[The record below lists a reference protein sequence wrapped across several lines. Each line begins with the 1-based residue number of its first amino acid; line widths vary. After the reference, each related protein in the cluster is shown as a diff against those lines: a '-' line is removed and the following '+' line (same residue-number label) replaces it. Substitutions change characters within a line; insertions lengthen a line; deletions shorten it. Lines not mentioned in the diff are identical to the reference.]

1 MAEFTSFLNKTRF
14 ALQAFAEDVKDRARK
29 NLINPKNNRGKKG
42 VKGKLYNAI
51 DYKLSDNGMKV
62 SFPFWKDLKYA
73 KYVEYGVKGVGF
85 EQESKV
91 RNRKEE
97 KSLRGYSF
105 SKGKKSLPIN
115 IFDKWV
121 ITRKLAPRDAQGKFI
136 SRRSLKFALAKNVY
150 RRGIRA
156 KQYMEPT
163 FRSAFK
169 KLPPQLEDAFAKD
182 VDAFLAYV
190 LEPYKKD

>member
-62 SFPFWKDLKYA
+62 SFPFWQDLKYA

-85 EQESKV
+85 EPGSKV
-91 RNRKEE
+91 RNQKVE
-97 KSLRGYSF
+97 KGKYSF
-105 SKGKKSLPIN
+105 SRGKKSLPI
-115 IFDKWV
+115 DKFGGW
-121 ITRKLAPRDAQGKFI
+121 IHTRKLFPRDAQGKFI